1 MADSDQNPS
10 KPDGSPGSGSQP
22 SVPPSTTRPPSK
34 SSGGKAPEKKSEAG
48 KWAERFFAF
57 QRWVVK
63 RFWSIIVLTIASQ
76 FGGYIGHAQ
85 FGIDRVH
92 GRTFT
97 IAVLIAA
104 GVIFYWLA
112 PRRARFMLNLCFL
125 LLVGAG
131 ILVGLPL
138 LVQFI
143 RLGSI
148 GEAWRSIEGAMLTGL
163 GLDWLKAGVVLL
175 ILLIGG
181 RLVGAQLRTKSS
193 SRGGFKPLKK
203 SQRAAT
209 QPNQRTPSSTPG
221 PGGPSKGSGGKA

>member
-1 MADSDQNPS
+1 MAESDQNPS
-10 KPDGSPGSGSQP
+10 KPGDGSGPGSQP
-22 SVPPSTTRPPSK
+22 KVPPSTTRPPSQSPGADK
-34 SSGGKAPEKKSEAG
+34 QSKSEAG

-76 FGGYIGHAQ
+76 FGGYIGHTQ

-143 RLGSI
+143 RLGGI
-148 GEAWRSIEGAMLTGL
+148 GDAWRSIEGAMLTGL
-163 GLDWLKAGVVLL
+163 GMDWLKAGVVLL

-181 RLVGAQLRTKSS
+181 RLVGAQLRTQSKSK
-193 SRGGFKPLKK
+193 GGFKPLKESQPSA
-203 SQRAAT
+203 SQRPSPGSRT
-209 QPNQRTPSSTPG
+209 QSPQS
-221 PGGPSKGSGGKA
+221 GSGGKA